1 VVALLFPS
9 FTFRSSGFRGSS
21 GFDGGM
27 FRSGA
32 DPVNQTS
39 GSTFR
44 PGLTVARLLEGLFAR
59 YMGADARRQLTTGEF
74 LGTLREA
81 ERKRQGIDISLNA

>member
-1 VVALLFPS
+1 M
-9 FTFRSSGFRGSS
+9 RGSS
-21 GFDGGM
+21 GIEGGM

-59 YMGADARRQLTTGEF
+59 YMGADARRQLPNGEF
-74 LGTLREA
+74 LGTSTLREA
-81 ERKRQGIDISLNA
+81 ERRRLEGADISLNA